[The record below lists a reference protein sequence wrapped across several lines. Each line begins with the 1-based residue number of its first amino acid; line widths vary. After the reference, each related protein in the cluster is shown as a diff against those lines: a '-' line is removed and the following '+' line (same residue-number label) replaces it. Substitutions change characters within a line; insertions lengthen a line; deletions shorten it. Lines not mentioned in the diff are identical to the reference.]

1 MMLAIVGPNGA
12 GKSTLLRV
20 MAGLLTPWRGT
31 IELDGA
37 ALADRSPRQ
46 RARRVAYVAQRSS
59 LAAPCTV
66 GQLVALGRFG
76 ATGGATW
83 GANWAAGLGVA
94 QEHDPASAWAMS
106 QMRVSDWASMP
117 MHELSAGQQQRV
129 SLARALA
136 QLTSP
141 SADGA
146 APTCTGALLADEP
159 ISAMDPAFAVRTL
172 GLLRSLATQGLAVAI
187 VLHDLTLAARHATHA
202 ALLACDGRLAAFGPS
217 SDVLAPDALATVFG
231 VPFARLHSAGGPVL
245 AAEG

>member
-20 MAGLLTPWRGT
+20 MAGLLTPSRGT

-46 RARRVAYVAQRSS
+46 RAKRIAYVAQRPS

-66 GQLVALGRFG
+66 WQLVALGRFSASSSAG
-76 ATGGATW
+76 
-83 GANWAAGLGVA
+83 WAG
-94 QEHDPASAWAMS
+94 QPQRDPAADWAMA
-106 QMRVSDWASMP
+106 QMRVSDWADVP

-141 SADGA
+141 AGEGA
-146 APTCTGALLADEP
+146 MPTCAGALLADEP

-172 GLLRSLATQGLAVAI
+172 GLLRALTTQGLAVAM

-217 SDVLAPDALATVFG
+217 SDVLAPEALAEVFG